1 MEHQRR
7 RSCRSVVFEAERGEF
22 EGSAL
27 SFIVGSRQ
35 IAGSP
40 EPLRLGQVTL
50 KELPDWLAGRAPRQ
64 PRDLLDM
71 LQKGK
76 YFSSH
81 ANCKKINM
89 TGQFLKN
96 LFKKNPNETHLFL
109 FVKNKQSCHVI

>member
-7 RSCRSVVFEAERGEF
+7 RSYRSVVFEAERGEF

-40 EPLRLGQVTL
+40 EPQRLGQVTL

-76 YFSSH
+76 YFKVVMQIVR
-81 ANCKKINM
+81 KKYE
-89 TGQFLKN
+89 L
-96 LFKKNPNETHLFL
+96 
-109 FVKNKQSCHVI
+109 HVFEKF